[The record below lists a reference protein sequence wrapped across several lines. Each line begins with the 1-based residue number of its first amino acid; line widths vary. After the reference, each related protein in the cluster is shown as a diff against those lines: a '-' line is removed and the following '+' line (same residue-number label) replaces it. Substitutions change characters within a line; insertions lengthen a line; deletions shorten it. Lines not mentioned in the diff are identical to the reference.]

1 APARRRDKP
10 LPRPAR
16 KVARNPWSKSQE
28 RLAILYNEQGIR
40 PDEIARKLGLSTYT
54 VTQIIL
60 ASRNRGKL

>member
-1 APARRRDKP
+1 
-10 LPRPAR
+10 
-16 KVARNPWSKSQE
+16 VARNPWSKSQE